1 MIRENREREESEK
14 EKIKQEKMVLKELEN
29 GKNDEEIAETIG
41 KSRHRVIQI
50 KKLLIEERINYRR
63 KNKKS

>member
-41 KSRHRVIQI
+41 KSRPRVIQI
-50 KKLLIEERINYRR
+50 KKLLIEERVNYRR